1 MPVKQDKNKQGGQ
14 SGERPGSKKLKKRV
28 RNRVWIKVYNTCR
41 IRCRKSKQ
49 STLTVKKKKEEAE
62 IETTDITKIKE
73 GWEECTKRKRR
84 FRDSKSES
92 FSANESVNIWIL
104 IILKF

>member
-1 MPVKQDKNKQGGQ
+1 MPDQVQKKQTKHVD
-14 SGERPGSKKLKKRV
+14 S
-28 RNRVWIKVYNTCR
+28 
-41 IRCRKSKQ
+41 
-49 STLTVKKKKEEAE
+49 KKKKEEAE

-73 GWEECTKRKRR
+73 GWEECTKRQMKRKRR

-104 IILKF
+104 IILKFQ